1 MVKSAKATEQAQ
13 ALGRRLRA
21 ERKKAKMT
29 QKEVAKQIGC
39 AQQTVLD
46 LENGNVEWSRYLPD
60 IAKFLGV
67 SVAWLSTGEGPTDRP
82 TTAGAPIP
90 IVQWDFFTSLATADA
105 ELSIEADDWL
115 DGCPARHGGKTV
127 ALLADE
133 AAEFA
138 MLGQLKQNDQLF
150 IDRDRS
156 DNGLLICIMAAWQRA
171 EVRELIEMGGKQF
184 LRSSNPAVPS
194 ALMPVTT
201 YTNRNSYLAA
211 LAQPGLDT
219 LPCLVFGRVI
229 YQGVMR

>member
-1 MVKSAKATEQAQ
+1 MVKSAKATEQAK
-13 ALGRRLRA
+13 ALGHRLRA
-21 ERKKAKMT
+21 ERKKNKMT

-46 LENGNVEWSRYLPD
+46 LENGNVEWSRYLPE
-60 IAKFLGV
+60 IANLLGV
-67 SVAWLSTGEGPTDRP
+67 SVAWLTTGEGPTDRP
-82 TTAGAPIP
+82 TAAGAPIP
-90 IVQWDFFTSLATADA
+90 IVQWDFFTTMATQDV
-105 ELSIEADDWL
+105 SIEADDWL
-115 DGCPARHGGKTV
+115 NGCPASHGGKTV
-127 ALLADE
+127 ALLANE

-150 IDRDRS
+150 IDRERS
-156 DNGLLICIMAAWQRA
+156 DNGLLICIMAAWHRA

-184 LRSSNPAVPS
+184 LKSSNPAVPQ

-201 YTNRNSYLAA
+201 YTDRNEYRAA
-211 LAQPGLDT
+211 LAQPGMDT